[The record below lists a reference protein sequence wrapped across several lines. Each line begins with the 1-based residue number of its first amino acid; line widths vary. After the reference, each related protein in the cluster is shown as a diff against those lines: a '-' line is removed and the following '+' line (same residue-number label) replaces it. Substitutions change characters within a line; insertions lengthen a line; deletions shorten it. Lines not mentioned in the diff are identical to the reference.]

1 MCPCSSDAAEQTAGF
16 PYAVASLLPQS
27 GRMVLIDRVL
37 EAGEGHITVELTVR
51 DDGLFSAPDH
61 SVPAWVGLE
70 FMAQAVAAYSGYQRK
85 QRGQTIDL
93 GFLLGTR
100 HYRCSAGSFRCGEKL
115 TVRAEKIIE
124 AANDMVVFDCR
135 LEGDNIE
142 ATSKLNLL
150 MPQDSQKFLAGKGV

>member
-1 MCPCSSDAAEQTAGF
+1 MCACSSDAAEQSTGF

-27 GRMVLIDRVL
+27 GRMVLIDKVL
-37 EAGEGHITVELTVR
+37 DAGEGYIAVELTVR
-51 DDGLFSAPDH
+51 DDGLFSTPDH
-61 SVPAWVGLE
+61 TVPAWVGLE

-85 QRGQTIDL
+85 LRGEAIDL

-100 HYRCSAGSFRCGEKL
+100 HYQCSAGGFRCGAKL

-124 AANDMVVFDCR
+124 AANDMVVFDCY
-135 LEGDNIE
+135 LEGDNIQ

-150 MPQDSQKFLAGKGV
+150 MPQDSKKFLAGKGV